1 LTINPANLS
10 PQQVYA
16 YLSTAVAPRPICFA
30 STVDAAGNVNLS
42 PYSFFNVVSGDPPM
56 LAFAPQLSGRD
67 GSSKDTLNNVLAVP
81 EVVINIVSYD
91 MAEQMSLTSTSYPP
105 GVNEFEKA
113 ALTQLQSEVVKPP
126 RVGEAKVAFECIVDR
141 VIALGDG
148 PMAGSLVLARV
159 VRIHLHD
166 EIAKPDGTIDPHK
179 LDLIGR
185 MGGSDYIRAIPAAL
199 FEIPKPIRTLGIGV
213 DALPEH
219 VRNSSVLTG
228 NDLGRLGNAE
238 RLPSAEEIAHAHAVP
253 ATKIAQQSGLPA
265 LHQLAKQQLA
275 SGNTADALAILLL
288 PQ

>member
-1 LTINPANLS
+1 MTINTADLT
-10 PQQVYA
+10 PQQVYQ

-42 PYSFFNVVSGDPPM
+42 PYSFFNVVSGDPPV

-81 EVVINIVSYD
+81 EVVINIVSHD
-91 MAEQMSLTSTSYPP
+91 MAEQMSLTSTAYPP

-113 ALTQLQSEVVKPP
+113 ALTQVPSDAVRPP
-126 RVGEAKVAFECIVDR
+126 RVGEARVAFECLVDR
-141 VIALGDG
+141 VISLGDG

-166 EIAKPDGTIDPHK
+166 AVTNADGTIDPHK

-185 MGGSDYIRAIPAAL
+185 MGGSDYIRAIPEAL

-213 DALPEH
+213 DALPQH
-219 VRNSSVLTG
+219 VRNSPVLTG
-228 NDLGRLGNAE
+228 NDLGRLGNIE
-238 RLPSAEEIAHAHAVP
+238 RLPTTEEIALAHANP
-253 ATKIAQQSGLPA
+253 AALAARQAGQVA

-275 SGNTADALAILLL
+275 SGNTETALALLL
-288 PQ
+288 PE